1 MVKIEFEITEEYG
14 VFRDCIVLPDDHNMS
29 DVEIEAIKQKRYD
42 DWMLAISAVN
52 EEPVE
57 GEE

>member
-1 MVKIEFEITEEYG
+1 MVKIKFEITEEHG
-14 VFRDCIVLPDDHNMS
+14 VFRDCIVLPNDHNMS
-29 DVEIEAIKQKRYD
+29 DAEIEAIKQKRYD
-42 DWMLAISAVN
+42 DWVLAISDAN